1 MLRRQKFLPFLLLT
15 SLEQLH
21 LLLLLLLQFRFVDL
35 SPLED
40 VELDFASPVLLLIE
54 IIRQEF
60 LLFIDHLPDLQSIND
75 FRMFERIL
83 R

>member
-1 MLRRQKFLPFLLLT
+1 MLRRQKLLPFLLL
-15 SLEQLH
+15 SPLKQLH
-21 LLLLLLLQFRFVDL
+21 LLLLLLLQLRFINF

-40 VELDFASPVLLLIE
+40 VELDFASPVLLLVE
-54 IIRQEF
+54 IVRQE
-60 LLFIDHLPDLQSIND
+60 LLLLVDHLPDLQPIDD

>member
-21 LLLLLLLQFRFVDL
+21 LLLLLLQFRFVNL

-40 VELDFASPVLLLIE
+40 IELDFASPVLLLIKVV
-54 IIRQEF
+54 RQEF
-60 LLFIDHLPDLQSIND
+60 LLFIDHLPDFQPIDD

>member
-1 MLRRQKFLPFLLLT
+1 MLRRQELLPFLLLT
-15 SLEQLH
+15 LFEQLH
-21 LLLLLLLQFRFVDL
+21 LLLLLLLQLRFVDL
-35 SPLED
+35 SPLKD

-54 IIRQEF
+54 VIRQEL
-60 LLFIDHLPDLQSIND
+60 LLFIDHLPDLQPIDD